1 MLETMNISTLRQ
13 TQFRAILKT
22 SKLIFALCLIT
33 VNSSFAQTD
42 LFLNFEHTYEA
53 APFNYGTIYTTEN
66 GSAIRFNRVQ
76 YYLSGFEITHDGGIV
91 TSLPDAYVLASGN
104 VSNYSIGNEAV
115 TSMQGIN
122 FDLGVDSLRNHMG
135 TSSWPAQ
142 HPLAAKSPPMD
153 WAWPSGYFF
162 VAFEGEIDDNG
173 DGIPNK
179 LFQLFGIGDTLL
191 TSVTPFYGGIESGG
205 ASITIPFNVNV
216 ADWIKNMDLTIG
228 GVEHGSGVLNTQ
240 LAENTNGEEVF
251 TLIPLVGLEDL
262 DLKESHV
269 YANYTLPYAPTLFY
283 NLATKQNVDIRIFD
297 LNGSLVLESLNEEHE
312 GNFFV
317 RKELRS
323 GNYIAVFSNNE
334 IEESFRFIVQQ

>member
-1 MLETMNISTLRQ
+1 MNFSMLRQ
-13 TQFRAILKT
+13 AQFNTMLNSR
-22 SKLIFALCLIT
+22 KLFTALCLIA

-53 APFNYGTIYTTEN
+53 APFNYGTVYATEN
-66 GSAIRFNRVQ
+66 GSAIQFNRVQ

-115 TSMQGIN
+115 TSVQGIN

-142 HPLAAKSPPMD
+142 HPLAAQAPPMD

-162 VAFEGEIDDNG
+162 VAFEGQIDDNG
-173 DGIPNK
+173 DGTPNK

-191 TSVTPFYGGIESGG
+191 RNVTPFYGGILSGTSNG
-205 ASITIPFNVNV
+205 GNVTIPFYVNV
-216 ADWIKNMDLTIG
+216 ADWFKNMDLSIG
-228 GVEHGSGVLNTQ
+228 GVEHGAGIYNTQ
-240 LAENTNGEEVF
+240 LADNTNGEEVF
-251 TLIPLVGLEDL
+251 TLIPLIGLEDL
-262 DLKESHV
+262 DLEESHV
-269 YANYTLPYAPTLFY
+269 HANYTLPYVPTLFY
-283 NLATKQNVDIRIFD
+283 NVATNKNVDIRVFD
-297 LNGSLVLESLNEEHE
+297 LNGSLVLESLNEAHE
-312 GNFFV
+312 GNFFI